1 MKVDVTAPPVRRHD
15 AWVPVLIV
23 IVVLGLIHD
32 GRSGHA
38 PNGVAVFSR
47 NDSAVERDDFRSADL
62 VALFGSSHL
71 DTRRASFEA
80 RIPSVNAVALFG
92 QVEVVV
98 PRGTRVIGSRVPL
111 LGSVR
116 VRTSSGGDSGPEIR
130 VDAVAIFGSIVIHD

>member
-1 MKVDVTAPPVRRHD
+1 MKVDVAVNPVRRSQD

-23 IVVLGLIHD
+23 IVVLGLVHD
-32 GRSGHA
+32 SRTGRT
-38 PNGVAVFSR
+38 PNGVAIFSR
-47 NDSAVERDDFRSADL
+47 SEAAIDRGDFHSADL

-71 DTRRASFEA
+71 DTRHASFEA
-80 RIPSVNAVALFG
+80 GPPSVNAVALFG

-98 PRGTRVIGSRVPL
+98 PRGTRVVGNRLPL

-116 VRTSSGGDSGPEIR
+116 VRTSGSDSGPEIR